1 MSTRAYVSF
10 FKKSLQAHLA
20 YGGAFFVSLL
30 ANAVGFAL
38 ILLVWRHAWRGPEE
52 QRASFFAYLTI
63 AFAVNFSLNL
73 FLERSIGERIREGLI
88 ATDLVKPV
96 DFQRLYMA
104 QSLSDMLF
112 QVFLALAAVAVA
124 VPFLGTALAPA
135 SWAHAGYGLISLGLA
150 FFVQYFLCFVFVQG
164 IFITYQNY
172 GVFAT
177 RLALHQALSGTFAPI
192 ESYPPTLRAVAEWLP
207 FQHVVYT
214 PTSIFLGRVPLER
227 VSTLLL
233 HQALWAV
240 ALYALG
246 RWIFSLV
253 LRQMTVQGG

>member
-1 MSTRAYVSF
+1 MRAYTSF

-30 ANAVGFAL
+30 ANGVGFAL
-38 ILLVWRHAWRGPEE
+38 TLLVWRHAWRGDEA
-52 QRASFFAYLTI
+52 QRPAFFAYLTL
-63 AFAVNFSLNL
+63 AFAVNFALNL

-96 DFQRLYMA
+96 DFQRLYLA

-112 QVFLALAAVAVA
+112 QVLLALAAVAVA
-124 VPFLGTALAPA
+124 VPFLGTSLLPA
-135 SWAHAGYGLISLGLA
+135 TPAYAAYGFLSLGLA

-177 RLALHQALSGTFAPI
+177 RLALHQALSGVFAPLD
-192 ESYPPTLRAVAEWLP
+192 SYPPLLRSVAHALP

-214 PTSIFLGRVPLER
+214 PTSIYLGRVPLDF
-227 VSTLLL
+227 VPTLLL
-233 HQALWAV
+233 RQALWAL
-240 ALYALG
+240 ALYLLG

-253 LRQMTVQGG
+253 LRQLTVQGG